1 MKSILTIE
9 ITHDKPLSKIP
20 DFAEL
25 CGQRVYGLAYA
36 RGVEIG
42 VNTDLQA
49 LEDVDTEK
57 QDN

>member
-1 MKSILTIE
+1 MKSILIIE

-49 LEDVDTEK
+49 VEEVDTEK